1 MQCCY
6 KVEHGVA
13 DLIDDG
19 MRILIACTCIHGCII
34 TLIFFTAVTSVFKLT
49 VLVDGVSTIKCAVEH
64 QLLVSMEQM
73 TISYK
78 FVAYFSLYHYFKN
91 AFSVRYY
98 SVANDESRLHCCM
111 STVGSSPWRW
121 RELSST
127 SSSQQKH

>member
-34 TLIFFTAVTSVFKLT
+34 TLIFFFTAVASVFKLT

-78 FVAYFSLYHYFKN
+78 FVTHFFASLY
-91 AFSVRYY
+91 
-98 SVANDESRLHCCM
+98 
-111 STVGSSPWRW
+111 
-121 RELSST
+121 
-127 SSSQQKH
+127 